1 MIAENF
7 ITKLFVESINV
18 MKTDNWVWPDAWDVT
33 RKIKFLDDSLQ
44 YAEKQELYEQ
54 CAIIRDVK
62 KSITKN

>member
-7 ITKLFVESINV
+7 ITRLFVDSINV
-18 MKTDNWVWPDAWDVT
+18 MKTDDWGWPDTWDLE

-44 YAEKQELYEQ
+44 YAEKRELYEQ

-62 KSITKN
+62 KEIEK